1 MKKDTFSS
9 VQEWLPIEKIF
20 EKGIIKPH
28 NDSYIKII
36 KIHPINYNL
45 KSDLEKQAILNSY
58 KLFLKTCTFD
68 IQIII
73 QSDKKDLS
81 NHISFIQEN
90 LKPEKNKN
98 LKLLSENYIQ
108 FIQKMNEEKKSSSK
122 NFYIVIKKSNEF
134 QNKNQ
139 YEEMIVQ
146 ELNDNYFK
154 IKECLA
160 RCGNSVGQIEEKEEL
175 IKIINLFFKQE
186 KNKFL
191 K

>member
-20 EKGIIKPH
+20 EKGIIKLH